1 MKNTIKKIAIV
12 AISLMSLGNLSAQK
26 IAHVNLDSLI
36 NIMPET
42 KNAKEAAQNYLKDL
56 EKSVAAMSSEYENKL
71 QAYQTEADKMSDLV
85 RKTKEEELMSIQRR
99 IEDFRMQAQ
108 QDYQRKS
115 AELSAPIYEK
125 AKKAI
130 ESVAKEGGFKY
141 VLDTT
146 PGASAVLFSE
156 PSDDI
161 FAQVKKK
168 LEGMPPANVPTGV
181 NNSNTGGVKPPKS
194 NSTSPTKKAN

>member
-1 MKNTIKKIAIV
+1 MKNTMKNIAIV
-12 AISLMSLGNLSAQK
+12 AISLLSFGSLDAQK

-36 NIMPET
+36 NVMPET

-56 EKSVAAMSSEYENKL
+56 EKSVAAMSSEYEGKL
-71 QAYQTEADKMSDLV
+71 QAYQAEVDKMSDLV

-108 QDYQRKS
+108 QDYQKKS
-115 AELSAPIYEK
+115 TELSAPIYEK

-130 ESVAKEGGFKY
+130 EVVAKEGGFKY

-146 PGASAVLFSE
+146 PGASAVLYSE

-161 FAQVKKK
+161 FALVKKK
-168 LEGMPPANVPTGV
+168 LDTMPPANVPSGA
-181 NNSNTGGVKPPKS
+181 NNSNTGGVKPPKGG
-194 NSTSPTKKAN
+194 SPQPKKTTN

>member
-1 MKNTIKKIAIV
+1 MKNTMKNIAIV
-12 AISLMSLGNLSAQK
+12 AISLLSFGSLDAQK

-36 NIMPET
+36 NVMPET

-56 EKSVAAMSSEYENKL
+56 EKSVAAMSSEYEGKL
-71 QAYQTEADKMSDLV
+71 QAYQAEVDKMSDLV

-108 QDYQRKS
+108 QDYQKKS
-115 AELSAPIYEK
+115 TELSAPIYEK

-130 ESVAKEGGFKY
+130 EAVAKEGGFKY

-161 FAQVKKK
+161 FALVKKK
-168 LEGMPPANVPTGV
+168 LDTMPPANVPSGA
-181 NNSNTGGVKPPKS
+181 NNSSTGGVKPPKGG
-194 NSTSPTKKAN
+194 SPQPKKTTN

>member
-1 MKNTIKKIAIV
+1 MKNIAIV
-12 AISLMSLGNLSAQK
+12 AISLLSFGSLDAQK

-36 NIMPET
+36 NVMPET

-56 EKSVAAMSSEYENKL
+56 EKSVAAMSSEYEGKL
-71 QAYQTEADKMSDLV
+71 QAYQAEVDKMSDLV

-108 QDYQRKS
+108 QDYQKKS
-115 AELSAPIYEK
+115 TELSAPIYEK

-130 ESVAKEGGFKY
+130 EAVAKEGGFKY

-161 FAQVKKK
+161 FALVKKK
-168 LEGMPPANVPTGV
+168 LDTMPPANVPSGA
-181 NNSNTGGVKPPKS
+181 NNSSTGGVKPPKGG
-194 NSTSPTKKAN
+194 SPQPKKTTN